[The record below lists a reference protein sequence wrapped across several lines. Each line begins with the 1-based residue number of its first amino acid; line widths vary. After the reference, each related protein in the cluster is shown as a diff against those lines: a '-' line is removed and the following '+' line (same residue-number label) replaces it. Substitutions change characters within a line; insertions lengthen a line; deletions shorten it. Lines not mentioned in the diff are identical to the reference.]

1 MSLRHND
8 SRTPPV
14 FVVFAIAG
22 GVLFLLGGVL
32 TAVTPND
39 RGVLV
44 VGTVAFLLLGIY
56 TVLVVNRQNRLIV
69 ENEDLMDTVAQA
81 RDRDRALRARLA
93 VTIREP
99 VATVVT
105 FADRLT
111 DESDL
116 SEPDRRSMLT
126 ELRASAQEVD
136 QVLADLA
143 DPDHLTPSPRV
154 MGVVR
159 LDEELASVAAST
171 ISGVDFESWL
181 EPTRAWAD
189 AASVRQVF
197 RAVIA
202 GIRSSDCAAIVL
214 KTDERSDRVTA
225 TVSGRCDLLPA
236 SGIDELTGGSD
247 GVPAD
252 EWHQTLRSAHEAVA
266 DMGGTI
272 SATHALGVSHIIL
285 ELPAAPADIRANEP
299 TPRNRQVLPQFLTN
313 PSPGLAMAV
322 DLRPE
327 RPTASLRFD

>member
-1 MSLRHND
+1 MSLRHDD
-8 SRTPPV
+8 SRTPPA
-14 FVVFAIAG
+14 FVAFAIAG
-22 GVLFLLGGVL
+22 GVLFLLGGVI

-44 VGTVAFLLLGIY
+44 VGTAAFLLLGIY
-56 TVLVVNRQNRLIV
+56 TVLVVNRRNRLIV
-69 ENEDLMDTVAQA
+69 ENEDLVDTVNQA

-93 VTIREP
+93 VTVREP
-99 VATVVT
+99 LATVVT

-111 DESDL
+111 EEPDL
-116 SEPDRRSMLT
+116 TEPDRRSMLT

-154 MGVVR
+154 LGVVR

-181 EPTRAWAD
+181 EPARAWAD
-189 AASVRQVF
+189 AATVRQVF
-197 RAVIA
+197 RSVIA

-236 SGIDELTGGSD
+236 SGLAELTGRSD
-247 GVPAD
+247 GDPAD
-252 EWHQTLRSAHEAVA
+252 EWHQTLRSAHDAVT

-272 SATHALGVSHIIL
+272 AATQALGVSHIIL
-285 ELPAAPADIRANEP
+285 ELPAAPDDIRAQEP
-299 TPRNRQVLPQFLTN
+299 TPRSRQVLPQFLTN